1 MPKEQ
6 DYNQFERLIQ
16 SLRHQYS
23 NVILIK
29 ITDFK
34 NTVRNY

>member
-16 SLRHQYS
+16 NLRHQYS
-23 NVILIK
+23 NIILIK
-29 ITDFK
+29 RS
-34 NTVRNY
+34 TVREIIE